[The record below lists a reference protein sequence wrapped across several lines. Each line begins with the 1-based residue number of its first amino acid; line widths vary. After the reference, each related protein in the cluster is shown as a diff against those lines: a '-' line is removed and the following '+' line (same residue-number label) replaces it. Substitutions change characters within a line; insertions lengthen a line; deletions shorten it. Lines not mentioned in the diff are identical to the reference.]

1 MEKYKDMFGD
11 KVMELTLDDKKYIM
25 ISKGDWNIEKPLVG
39 WMQNVEGSPT
49 VVYGEDGK
57 VYDDKHGYMEY
68 GFDYYKH
75 GVVPKEGVNMQLI
88 TVTPERRQ
96 QMVEAYRDYLKKTK
110 KNK

>member
-1 MEKYKDMFGD
+1 
-11 KVMELTLDDKKYIM
+11 
-25 ISKGDWNIEKPLVG
+25 
-39 WMQNVEGSPT
+39 
-49 VVYGEDGK
+49 
-57 VYDDKHGYMEY
+57 MEY

-88 TVTPERRQ
+88 TITPERRQ